1 MDLRDL
7 AIAAIAESG
16 NKSPRMTALLLKMA
30 ACACPAQAEPV
41 VGALLFRDQ
50 GPGNKLGFLLGNG
63 IASVAEAFIVPGVKS
78 WLLTLTVKASV
89 PRLGTA
95 LFISTTPTLSG
106 YQAAVKIF
114 PSIGVPAQTQV
125 YIIDPAGNPIDPAA
139 VQLLVGNNEFFGIQI
154 TAQLAGS
161 DSGISP

>member
-7 AIAAIAESG
+7 AVAAIAESG
-16 NKSPRMTALLLKMA
+16 NKSPRMAALLLKMA
-30 ACACPAQAEPV
+30 ACVQCAPEPV
-41 VGALLFRDQ
+41 VGALLILDQ
-50 GPGNKLGFLLGNG
+50 GSGKLGFLLGNG
-63 IASVAEAFIVPGVKS
+63 IASVAEAFIVPAVKS